1 MAITVRNLRLT
12 PAESIYVLVVAALGI
27 AGFTAASAPII
38 LLAAFVSLPSS
49 VLAVPGYY
57 LAYALLALVPGA
69 NRSSNT
75 GSGSCTPNGDCATST
90 TGDLATWF
98 AVTTEVI
105 GVLALIAAALANV
118 VILRLLKARRAAG
131 PQRR

>member
-1 MAITVRNLRLT
+1 M
-12 PAESIYVLVVAALGI
+12 LVVAVLGI
-27 AGFTAASAPII
+27 AGFTAASTPSI
-38 LLAAFVSLPSS
+38 LLAAFLSLPSS

-57 LAYALLALVPGA
+57 LAYGLLALVPGA
-69 NRSSNT
+69 NPSSHA
-75 GSGSCTPNGDCATST
+75 GSGSCTPNGGCATST

-105 GVLALIAAALANV
+105 GVLALIAAAPANV
-118 VILRLLKARRAAG
+118 AILRLLKARRRAR

>member
-1 MAITVRNLRLT
+1 MATTVRSLRLT
-12 PAESIYVLVVAALGI
+12 AAESIYVLVVAVLGI

-38 LLAAFVSLPSS
+38 LLAAFLSLPSS

-57 LAYALLALVPGA
+57 LAYGLLALVPGA
-69 NRSSNT
+69 NPSSNT
-75 GSGSCTPNGDCATST
+75 GSGSCTPNGDCTTST

-118 VILRLLKARRAAG
+118 AILRLLKARRRAG